1 MLLWGLLGYVVFPLW
16 LLSGMADYL
25 CHARTDIAHT
35 SGAHES
41 ALHLL
46 QTVEIG
52 IPMLALLF
60 LRVDALTLS
69 LMIAGVAAHT
79 HTSWRDVR
87 YAARLRHVS
96 PFEQYVHAFLIV
108 LPLLALAIVLILHWP
123 ALLAM
128 TDPASAD
135 WALQLRQPMF
145 DAGVITAILAAATIF
160 GVLPG
165 VAEFVHTL
173 RAARRGS
180 AVQQQGQVG
189 NEARVPLRT

>member
-1 MLLWGLLGYVVFPLW
+1 MGDSSDTLLWGLLGYLVLPLW
-16 LLSGMADYL
+16 LLAGASDYL
-25 CHARTDIAHT
+25 CHARSDIART
-35 SGAHES
+35 SGTHES
-41 ALHLL
+41 VLHLL
-46 QTVEIG
+46 QTAEIG

-87 YAARLRHVS
+87 YAASLRHIS
-96 PFEQYVHAFLIV
+96 PFEQFVHAFLIV

-123 ALLAM
+123 ALRAM
-128 TDPASAD
+128 ADPASAD
-135 WALQLRQPMF
+135 WSLQLRQPMF
-145 DAGVITAILAAATIF
+145 DAGLITAILAAATIF

-173 RAARRGS
+173 RTARRGS
-180 AVQQQGQVG
+180 GAQQ
-189 NEARVPLRT
+189 